1 MIGNVQIIKNSGESL
16 VTNGIAH
23 FQFKDNQKQYIIYYL
38 GEQINELLKIHIG
51 YENAPVTDEGI
62 TEEDSA
68 KLTDL
73 LKKIGRNEDVSS
85 IVTFLP
91 LSAELYHVHDKEK
104 KVALQG
110 QAFNN
115 IITAQQAGQIQNL
128 QGDEPIYK
136 ENTFFDSSAL
146 EEPKKEIVQDNSQS
160 IFENPI
166 MPNLDSSV
174 NEVPS
179 NVSAG
184 ENAINNDN
192 GLSVSSSENVEV
204 NELSSVVAPVQTP
217 MIDASANVSNVSENS
232 VNEVVENSQLEVS
245 LDSTINAGAD
255 FITNEQAKEAIAAI
269 ENAQT
274 IINTNVELIKT
285 FIKQQNMISDKQN
298 FQDIN
303 ANVNTNLNNAVVE
316 NNYAPNIL
324 VKNNAENAPEVS
336 PVIEQNVVG
345 NQVDVP
351 AMTSEVTSLPKEY
364 DIVNNIELAPQPAI
378 APDVLGVE
386 SELTSDY
393 QVDMTTAK
401 MDASI
406 DTDNSFDTS
415 VAIPSAPL
423 TNEQPQV
430 ENIVIQNDPS
440 TVQNEVDS
448 KDNGI
453 LNQMIDTSVI
463 QSQPVIEEQIAP
475 VEAVP
480 VQSVTGYSNIET
492 PINNVN
498 DNLNSSNYQ
507 ENSGAVHDNSM
518 AYIDASYNGTVG
530 VDNSNVIN
538 NDSQVAYVSTPNVGQ
553 VASNNDIQQYVA
565 VPNVQEI
572 PVVNNENINQNVVG
586 QNSGYD
592 LQSNGLDIPAI
603 DLNVNDMTAQTNAI
617 PVVIPDGQNVEN
629 NQELVLTPAAFDMAA

>member
-62 TEEDSA
+62 KEEDSA

-192 GLSVSSSENVEV
+192 SLSVSSSENVEV
-204 NELSSVVAPVQTP
+204 NELSSVVAPVQTT
-217 MIDASANVSNVSENS
+217 NVSNVSENS
-232 VNEVVENSQLEVS
+232 VNEVVENSQSEVS

-269 ENAQT
+269 ENAQS

-336 PVIEQNVVG
+336 PIIEQNVVG

-440 TVQNEVDS
+440 TVQSEVDS

-480 VQSVTGYSNIET
+480 VQSVTGYSNVET

-507 ENSGAVHDNSM
+507 ENSGAVQDNSM
-518 AYIDASYNGTVG
+518 AYIDASYNGTVE

-553 VASNNDIQQYVA
+553 VASNNDTQQYVA

>member
-62 TEEDSA
+62 KEEDSA

-204 NELSSVVAPVQTP
+204 NELSSVVAPVQTT
-217 MIDASANVSNVSENS
+217 NVSNVSENS
-232 VNEVVENSQLEVS
+232 VNEVVENSQSEVS

-269 ENAQT
+269 ENAQS

-336 PVIEQNVVG
+336 PIIEQNVVG

-440 TVQNEVDS
+440 TVQSEVDS

-480 VQSVTGYSNIET
+480 VQSVTGYSNVET

-507 ENSGAVHDNSM
+507 ENSGAVQDNSM
-518 AYIDASYNGTVG
+518 AYIDASYNGTVE

-553 VASNNDIQQYVA
+553 VASNNDTQQYVA

>member
-1 MIGNVQIIKNSGESL
+1 
-16 VTNGIAH
+16 
-23 FQFKDNQKQYIIYYL
+23 
-38 GEQINELLKIHIG
+38 
-51 YENAPVTDEGI
+51 
-62 TEEDSA
+62 
-68 KLTDL
+68 
-73 LKKIGRNEDVSS
+73 
-85 IVTFLP
+85 
-91 LSAELYHVHDKEK
+91 
-104 KVALQG
+104 
-110 QAFNN
+110 
-115 IITAQQAGQIQNL
+115 
-128 QGDEPIYK
+128 
-136 ENTFFDSSAL
+136 
-146 EEPKKEIVQDNSQS
+146 
-160 IFENPI
+160 
-166 MPNLDSSV
+166 
-174 NEVPS
+174 
-179 NVSAG
+179 
-184 ENAINNDN
+184 
-192 GLSVSSSENVEV
+192 
-204 NELSSVVAPVQTP
+204 
-217 MIDASANVSNVSENS
+217 
-232 VNEVVENSQLEVS
+232 
-245 LDSTINAGAD
+245 
-255 FITNEQAKEAIAAI
+255 
-269 ENAQT
+269 
-274 IINTNVELIKT
+274 
-285 FIKQQNMISDKQN
+285 MISDKQN
-298 FQDIN
+298 LQDIN

-336 PVIEQNVVG
+336 PIIEQNVVG

>member
-192 GLSVSSSENVEV
+192 SLSVSSSENVEV

-217 MIDASANVSNVSENS
+217 NVSNVSENS
-232 VNEVVENSQLEVS
+232 VNEVVENSQSEVS

-269 ENAQT
+269 ENAQS

-336 PVIEQNVVG
+336 PIIEQNVVG

-507 ENSGAVHDNSM
+507 ENSGAVQDNSM
-518 AYIDASYNGTVG
+518 AYIDASYNGTVE

-553 VASNNDIQQYVA
+553 VASNNDTQQYVA

>member
-192 GLSVSSSENVEV
+192 SLSVSSSENVEV

-217 MIDASANVSNVSENS
+217 NVSNVSENS
-232 VNEVVENSQLEVS
+232 VNEVVENSQSEVS

-269 ENAQT
+269 ENAQS

-298 FQDIN
+298 LQDIN

-336 PVIEQNVVG
+336 PIIEQNVVG

-507 ENSGAVHDNSM
+507 ENSGAVQDNSM
-518 AYIDASYNGTVG
+518 AYIDASYNGTVE

-553 VASNNDIQQYVA
+553 VASNNDTQQYVA